1 MCSVCFHNPMKA
13 RPCKG
18 VYDQH
23 PVHTRPDDQ
32 LSQSMIPP
40 LSMIAHAVLTSLLV
54 MCCAVDS
61 VESDP
66 MCILFTGWFKPHSYA
81 CIQIEQ
87 VAAEYDLSP

>member
-1 MCSVCFHNPMKA
+1 MCAFIIPQ
-13 RPCKG
+13 RPEPCKG

-23 PVHTRPDDQ
+23 PVHTRPGDQ
-32 LSQSMIPP
+32 LSQSMIPQ

-61 VESDP
+61 VVSDP